1 MLRTTR
7 ASGPAHG
14 AALIVLDM
22 MNLFDFE
29 GGRML
34 AAQAESISK
43 NILRLREYFDG
54 VDLPV
59 IYVNDNFMHWKAD
72 FREIV
77 AICTQDAAPGSI
89 IADRLAPAHG
99 HYHVLKPKHSGF
111 LATPLD
117 ILLRKLGVSSLI
129 ITGIAADTCVLATAQ
144 DAKMREYDLW
154 IPYDCVASITPIRK
168 RHALS
173 LMKTSL
179 GADTRSTRGST
190 LGSSSKSGSEG
201 RKADW
206 RTSHHPFQE

>member
-1 MLRTTR
+1 MTR
-7 ASGPAHG
+7 PPRPPKRIHG
-14 AALIVLDM
+14 AALIIIDM
-22 MNLFDFE
+22 MNPFDFE
-29 GGRML
+29 DGRAL

-54 VDLPV
+54 ADLPV
-59 IYVNDNFMHWKAD
+59 VYVNDNFMHWKAD

-77 AICTQDAAPGSI
+77 TVCTQDDAVGASS
-89 IADRLAPAHG
+89 AVRLAPVHG

-129 ITGIAADTCVLATAQ
+129 ITGIAADSCVLATAQ

-154 IPYDCVASITPIRK
+154 IPYDCVASITPVRK
-168 RHALS
+168 RNALA

-179 GADTRSTRGST
+179 GADTRSTRGAMPDYA
-190 LGSSSKSGSEG
+190 SGSH
-201 RKADW
+201 RSATASKRSSANA
-206 RTSHHPFQE
+206 